1 MAKKPSESSE
11 ALARLK
17 KSQSSAHPGTSAE
30 QSAPS
35 DISRDDDV
43 DQRPKKAKQSVG
55 RLDTREKITLRDRLN
70 AWLDSFRGPTQE
82 DIERA
87 IAETPDRLQAR
98 WEKLQDDR
106 RKAREE
112 QERLQQL
119 ALEIQEA
126 KEALEDQRERE
137 AERMARLEREQAALA
152 RRRQQERETEALLKA
167 ARELESDD
175 IPAPENRPMLQ
186 REDEY
191 LSDEELLERARQN
204 LPEWQ
209 RLERL
214 VTKARAI
221 EAQTPPP
228 PPEDQP
234 EEIDDGEEVVL
245 PFPEPVTADPEPQHL
260 DGFRRVTL
268 SVSWVLFVVVGLFS
282 LGWMGPWPSILDA
295 HGGLYEG
302 STSLMSMAAWHV
314 VAWPLLWIL
323 MLVYTLY
330 QWAPSQYSAMR
341 NRATAWYVSNAMLLA
356 SGTILLAHF
365 QDYGLEILTSCGSVV
380 LLYRA
385 VNNLNVYTERTSK
398 ERFLVDVPIGAF
410 TGWMLIFSATTVFT
424 GMAAW
429 NISNLL
435 FIPEIIWAIIATL
448 ILLVL
453 LSQLSLTGRGRQSV
467 VLGFTFGLSAIVGS
481 RLFGEN
487 TSFLLVGI
495 ALLGLFV
502 ILAAT
507 ENRRY
512 QISVAEKRAMEHLV
526 YIDSDEDYNAQ

>member
-17 KSQSSAHPGTSAE
+17 KSQPSDRPGAAAEHSDPSETSARHDGGK
-30 QSAPS
+30 QPMAAKKSGAP
-35 DISRDDDV
+35 
-43 DQRPKKAKQSVG
+43 ATG
-55 RLDTREKITLRDRLN
+55 REKTTLRDRLN

-112 QERLQQL
+112 EARLQQL
-119 ALEIQEA
+119 ALDIQEA
-126 KEALEDQRERE
+126 KEALETQRERE
-137 AERMARLEREQAALA
+137 AERMAQLEREQAALA

-186 REDEY
+186 REGEY
-191 LSDEELLERARQN
+191 LSDEELLERAREN

-209 RLERL
+209 RLERI

-221 EAQTPPP
+221 EAQTPSP
-228 PPEDQP
+228 PPEDEF
-234 EEIDDGEEVVL
+234 EEIDDGEDVVL
-245 PFPEPVTADPEPQHL
+245 PFPEPVTDDPDPQHL
-260 DGFRRVTL
+260 DGFRRITL
-268 SVSWVLFVVVGLFS
+268 SISWVLFVVVGLFA

-302 STSLMSMAAWHV
+302 STSLMSMAVWHV
-314 VAWPLLWIL
+314 VAWPLLWVL

-330 QWAPSQYSAMR
+330 QWAPSQYSAIR

-356 SGTILLAHF
+356 SATLLLVHF
-365 QDYGLEILTSCGSVV
+365 QDYGLEVITSIAAAV

-385 VNNLNVYTERTSK
+385 VHNLNEYTERTSK

-410 TGWMLIFSATTVFT
+410 TGWMLIFSANTVFT
-424 GMAAW
+424 AMAAW

-435 FIPEIIWAIIATL
+435 FIPEIIWAVVAT
-448 ILLVL
+448 LVL
-453 LSQLSLTGRGRQSV
+453 LVILSQLALTGRGRMSV
-467 VLGFTFGLSAIVGS
+467 VFGFTFGTAAIVGS
-481 RLFGEN
+481 RLFGDN

-502 ILAAT
+502 IVAAT

-512 QISVAEKRAMEHLV
+512 QISVAEKRAMEHLF